1 MPKSSNG
8 RKKVAGRQALAAD
21 AIAALSKI
29 PGLGPRRAEILYSR
43 LGISSLVELH
53 KALLNGRINEAV
65 GFSEH
70 MATRLLGAVTQ
81 LVQPKGT
88 QRPAG

>member
-1 MPKSSNG
+1 MPKRSNG
-8 RKKVAGRQALAAD
+8 GKKPAMGSRSAPD

-29 PGLGPRRAEILYSR
+29 PGLGPRRAEILHSR

-53 KALLNGRINEAV
+53 RALLNGRINEAV

-70 MATRLLGAVTQ
+70 MAKRLLGAVTQ
-81 LVQPKGT
+81 LVQSA
-88 QRPAG
+88 QRPTR